1 MLTDTHCHV
10 LKEYYDDKKSI
21 LDNAKEQGVL
31 RIINASYN
39 MASSLEVI
47 KDVKKYDNVYGVVG
61 LHPENCLEEFDYKIF
76 DSLPSKIVGIGEIG
90 LDYHYG
96 KENKNEQIAIFER
109 QLVIAERLNLP
120 VVIHSRDAT
129 LDTIEILKRHKVKGV
144 IHSFSGSYET
154 ACIYIKMG
162 FVLGVN
168 GVVTFK
174 NCNLKD
180 VIKELDI
187 SDIVL
192 ETDSPYLS
200 PEPVRGKK
208 NTPLNLKYIAEF
220 ISNLKDISYDKVCEI
235 TTTTAKDLFDL

>member
-1 MLTDTHCHV
+1 MEEKKIDLLSEIKKDIV
-10 LKEYYDDKKSI
+10 KEKS
-21 LDNAKEQGVL
+21 V
-31 RIINASYN
+31 
-39 MASSLEVI
+39 SSLA
-47 KDVKKYDNVYGVVG
+47 KKYDISEYEVLGLVKKLKDEGINVTYSEKNKDAYIIIND
-61 LHPENCLEEFDYKIF
+61 HPDFT
-76 DSLPSKIVGIGEIG
+76 
-90 LDYHYG
+90 
-96 KENKNEQIAIFER
+96 KENDYYITEDVDSNTKIAFISDTRFGSKNEQIAIFER

-180 VIKELDI
+180 VLAKIPLGNI
-187 SDIVL
+187 IL
-192 ETDSPYLS
+192 ETDCPYLT
-200 PEPVRGKK
+200 PVPYRGRKNEPAH
-208 NTPLNLKYIAEF
+208 I
-220 ISNLKDISYDKVCEI
+220 KDIAMFLCQLYDVDLTTLENI
-235 TTTTAKDLFDL
+235 TNENIKRLFDI